1 MTACARYR
9 ESLGGYVLH
18 ALEPGE
24 VDAMSLHLQSCPSC
38 RSECAE
44 LEGVPA
50 LLATLGDDAPPEM
63 PPQALEEAVLDRFA
77 RERRGLRP
85 PRGRRRHRL
94 VAAIAAAGAAAVAG
108 FALAGV
114 FGSAPEE
121 REFGHVRLTG
131 TARAPG
137 ATADAKLHA
146 MRAGTGVSL
155 RVNGLPAAHGQVYEV
170 WCVPDDG
177 RWISG
182 GTFRVDAGGRARVT
196 LTSAARPGDYEV
208 MLVTRRP
215 ARSGDGLRGPRVLTG
230 QVEY

>member
-24 VDAMSLHLQSCPSC
+24 AHAMERHLRSCPSC
-38 RSECAE
+38 RGEYAE

-50 LLATLGDDAPPEM
+50 LLETLGDDAPPVV

-85 PRGRRRHRL
+85 PRRPRRRRL
-94 VAAIAAAGAAAVAG
+94 MVAIAAAGAAAVAG
-108 FALAGV
+108 LALGGV
-114 FGSAPEE
+114 FGSGSQDQ
-121 REFGHVRLTG
+121 EFGHVRLTG
-131 TARAPG
+131 TARASE
-137 ATADAKLHA
+137 ARADADLRA
-146 MRAGTGVSL
+146 VRAGTGVSL
-155 RVNGLPAAHGQVYEV
+155 RVSGLPAAHGQVYEL

-182 GTFRVDAGGRARVT
+182 GTFRVDQRGRARVT
-196 LTSAARPGDYEV
+196 LTSAARPGDYEL

-215 ARSGDGLRGPRVLTG
+215 TRGGEGLRGASVLTG